1 MTIMMGRQVASL
13 SFGVAK
19 GAVMS
24 ENGISSASIGADTV
38 LLLLN
43 QQRRVL
49 ARTAPNAHPGESLIQ
64 LEGDQLVGLGP
75 LQGDSLATF
84 LGASL
89 THELNFPIS
98 LTLAAGDSGPVLASL
113 HRLSANSSSTDEK
126 WLMLQLHPVEPEPD
140 FSSHELARCYRLTR
154 TQAKILSALM
164 RGLEPQAIA
173 LQYRITLPTVRTHL
187 QHIREK
193 LGCRKTSELI
203 IRVMARNGTASLKT
217 KNHQK

>member
-1 MTIMMGRQVASL
+1 
-13 SFGVAK
+13 
-19 GAVMS
+19 MS
-24 ENGISSASIGADTV
+24 DKGISSAPMGADTV

-49 ARTAPNAHPGESLIQ
+49 ARTEPNAHAGECLIQ
-64 LEGDQLVGLGP
+64 VEGDQLVGLGP
-75 LQGDSLATF
+75 LQGE
-84 LGASL
+84 SL
-89 THELNFPIS
+89 TTFWEGGLTHHSHQPIP
-98 LTLAAGDSGPVLASL
+98 LVVTAGYSGLVLASL
-113 HRLSANSSSTDEK
+113 HQLSANHSSADEK
-126 WLMLQLHPVEPEPD
+126 WLLLQLHPMEPEPD

-187 QHIREK
+187 QHIRGK

-203 IRVMARNGTASLKT
+203 LRVMAHNGKASQET
-217 KNHQK
+217 KNHK